1 MRPVLISA
9 IMPGSKWDIRD
20 SEMKTLT
27 DDPDWARDIF
37 EARVLAMMFVR
48 KYGCA
53 LQGSPCLQS
62 VRQRL
67 DGHILSESITLAAHY
82 RCAARRSRFKS

>member
-1 MRPVLISA
+1 MLPVLISA

-27 DDPDWARDIF
+27 DDPDWARDIY

-53 LQGSPCLQS
+53 LQGSPCLQAS
-62 VRQRL
+62 GNGLTVTFYPNR
-67 DGHILSESITLAAHY
+67 
-82 RCAARRSRFKS
+82 

>member
-1 MRPVLISA
+1 MLPVLISA

-48 KYGCA
+48 KYGRA
-53 LQGSPCLQS
+53 LQGSPCLQAS
-62 VRQRL
+62 GNGLTFTFYPNRSPL
-67 DGHILSESITLAAHY
+67 LSAPRPT
-82 RCAARRSRFKS
+82 R

>member
-1 MRPVLISA
+1 MLPVLISA

-27 DDPDWARDIF
+27 DDPDWARDIY

-48 KYGCA
+48 KWVRVAG
-53 LQGSPCLQS
+53 QSVPTS